1 MGSEDPSLQAFEE
14 YRTQRDRRE
23 GHMPQPRL
31 VADRGEA
38 VGMADRLTPPL
49 SAYAET
55 LERDA
60 GRQDRSGPI
69 GGNITPRPPF
79 VLVRASNIQ
88 FAEPEYAIAGL
99 VEVGI
104 LGMIFGKP
112 GSGKSF
118 IALDMAC
125 CIAAGVPYHGRDVLR
140 GAVVYIAGEGH
151 NGLKRR
157 QMAWEKHHGVRLNS
171 APLYFSQRSTNLTD
185 GTAADDVIAAIEG
198 VAQIEGVPPRLVIV
212 DTVARNFGGGDE
224 NSTKDMTAFVA
235 GVDGIKHSFPGCS
248 VLLVH
253 HTGHGDGD
261 RARGSSVLLGA
272 LDAEYRAAKFDA
284 VTTLTCTKMKEG
296 AIPEALAFKGHSI
309 EIGHTANGESVT
321 SLALEAVA
329 TPAKR
334 AGRGRLTSA
343 NKLGLDTFLSA
354 KREAGHADSPGTG
367 VHVDDW
373 RKRFY
378 SGHTGE
384 TTDSKM
390 KAFQRVRKDLVE
402 GGFLTVTDDVY
413 RLVRLPEAQI

>member
-1 MGSEDPSLQAFEE
+1 MGSEDPCLQAFEE

-60 GRQDRSGPI
+60 GRHDRSGPT

-79 VLVRASNIQ
+79 VLVRASNMK

-99 VEVGI
+99 VEVEI

-125 CIAAGVPYHGRDVLR
+125 CVAAGVPYHGRDVLQ

-157 QMAWEKHHGVRLNS
+157 QMAWEKYYGVRLDS

-235 GVDGIKHSFPGCS
+235 GVDGIKHRFPGCS

-272 LDAEYRAAKFDA
+272 LDAEYRAEMEDKVF
-284 VTTLTCTKMKEG
+284 TLTCTKMKES
-296 AIPEALAFKGHSI
+296 AEPAPLAFEAHTI
-309 EIGHTANGESVT
+309 EIGRTAKGEAVT
-321 SLALEAVA
+321 SLAFEEIAA
-329 TPAKR
+329 PAKR
-334 AGRGRLTSA
+334 TGRGHMSPANRLA
-343 NKLGLDTFLSA
+343 LDTFLSA
-354 KREAGHADSPGTG
+354 KREAGVGDDLAAG
-367 VHVDDW
+367 VHVDEW
-373 RKRFY
+373 RKAFY
-378 SGHTGE
+378 AASTA
-384 TTDSKM
+384 DNADAKKVS
-390 KAFQRVRKDLVE
+390 FQRARKALVE
-402 GGFLTVTDDVY
+402 AGHLAVTDQVY
-413 RLVRLPEAQI
+413 RLARIPGGNA